1 MDIVYILQTLDR
13 TVLEQHLGNQ
23 SLREFEGII
32 LLKNQS
38 KLLEQYLYV
47 GHYSDGLRLLEH
59 CAPDASV
66 TMFLSAEDVNQTA
79 LPPCGRHNIIV
90 SALDIFDLYNR
101 INIIIQNY
109 HCWTNTLQTALCT
122 GQSLPQLLSTASD
135 MIQAPL
141 YLLNPGCKLIV
152 NSSSVFFEH
161 PLEEELTQSGG
172 LSLETVQKLLDA
184 AVFDGHDGYRLAI
197 LNGTRY
203 HLCEIRTDS
212 RHLVTILLAEN
223 PAMEAIDY
231 HHLLLDFAE
240 ISLHPL
246 LENLETL
253 LNQDALFATFLRDL
267 MEERLTETA
276 HIQSRL
282 DMLAYPVKAFCC
294 FVLVRMEEE
303 PAHTAPVG
311 VLMQQLQDIFPDTNM
326 TVFQNDIVILH
337 SQEDRPAGKLDFDYG
352 KLYRVLDQF
361 HAHAGVSNASRH
373 RPRLK
378 TLYSIASATIR
389 LGRALHRFSASER
402 IFSYE
407 DYSMYYIIDLCAQK
421 YMELHHHN
429 DLIYLIHPS
438 IIKICRYDAQHRSN
452 LRDVLYYYLLSGCNL
467 NRTAQTM
474 YMHRNTILNK
484 LNKISEIAEIPLED
498 GYTRHRMI
506 MSCLIMRY
514 YEEYIH
520 MTPRL

>member
-1 MDIVYILQTLDR
+1 MYILQTMDC

-23 SLREFEGII
+23 SLQEFEGII

-47 GHYSDGLRLLEH
+47 GLYSDGLRLLDR
-59 CAPDASV
+59 CTPGTSV
-66 TMFLSAEDVNQTA
+66 TMFLSAEDVNHTT
-79 LPPCGRHNIIV
+79 LPSCGRHNIIV

-109 HCWTNTLQTALCT
+109 HCWTNTLQNALCS
-122 GQSLPQLLSTASD
+122 GQTLPQLLNTASG

-152 NSSSVFFEH
+152 NSSSDIFEH
-161 PLEEELTQSGG
+161 PLGAELSQHGG
-172 LSLETVQKLLDA
+172 LSLETVQKLQDTA
-184 AVFDGHDGYRLAI
+184 SSDYHDGYRVAI
-197 LNGTRY
+197 LNGIHY
-203 HLCEIRTDS
+203 HLYEIQTGS
-212 RHLVTILLAEN
+212 RHLVTMLLAEN

-240 ISLHPL
+240 IILHPL

-253 LNQDALFATFLRDL
+253 LNQDALFAAFLRDL
-267 MEERLTETA
+267 MEERLAETDE
-276 HIQSRL
+276 IQNRL
-282 DMLAYPVKAFCC
+282 DMLAYPVRSFCC
-294 FVLVRMEEE
+294 FVLIRMEEAAE
-303 PAHTAPVG
+303 HTAPLG
-311 VLMQQLQDIFPDTNM
+311 IFMQQLQDIFPDTNM
-326 TVFQNDIVILH
+326 TIFQNDIAILY
-337 SQEDRPAGKLDFDYG
+337 SQEDRPAGKIDIDYG
-352 KLYRVLDQF
+352 KLYHVLDQF
-361 HAHAGVSNASRH
+361 HAHAGISNASRH
-373 RPRLK
+373 RPRLQ
-378 TLYSIASATIR
+378 TLYTIASATIR

-438 IIKICRYDAQHRSN
+438 IIKICRYDAQHKSN

-467 NRTAQTM
+467 NRTAQAI